1 MPNTAYLFLGS
12 NIEPEKNM
20 VAAIKLL
27 AEMTRLVTVSPVWES
42 KPIGFTNQP
51 NFLNAAAIVE
61 TNLDAEQL
69 VESVAHTIEKRLG
82 RRRQLNKNAPR
93 TIDIDLILFNHQIF
107 ESNYHHIPSPE
118 LLGRP
123 FVAIPLAA
131 IAPNVRHPE
140 TGQTL
145 QDIAESFDV
154 APDDIQLRPN
164 ISETVMAL
172 GMSTEKAR
180 EK

>member
-1 MPNTAYLFLGS
+1 MPNTAYLSLGS
-12 NIEPEKNM
+12 NIEPEENM
-20 VAAIKLL
+20 VAAVKLL
-27 AEMTRLVTVSPVWES
+27 AEMTRLVAVSPVWES

-61 TNLDAEQL
+61 TDLDVEQL
-69 VESVAHTIEKRLG
+69 VENVVHTIEKRLG
-82 RRRQLNKNAPR
+82 RMRQPNKNAPR

-107 ESNYHHIPSPE
+107 EMNHHHIPSPD
-118 LLGRP
+118 LLERP

-131 IAPNVRHPE
+131 IAPNTRHPK

-154 APDDIQLRPN
+154 APDDMQHRPN
-164 ISETVMAL
+164 ISKAVMAL
-172 GMSTEKAR
+172 RMSDEKAR
-180 EK
+180 QK